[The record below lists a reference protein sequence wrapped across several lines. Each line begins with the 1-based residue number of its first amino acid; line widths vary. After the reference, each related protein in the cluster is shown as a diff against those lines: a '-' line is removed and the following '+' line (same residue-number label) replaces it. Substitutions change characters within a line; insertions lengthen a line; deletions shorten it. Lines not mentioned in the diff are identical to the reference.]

1 MRAISPHNRQTTST
15 GWLFIWNGE
24 EENHMLLVLAF
35 LIGIIAGLRAMM
47 APAVVSWAAG
57 FGWIHVDGTPL
68 NFMAHPVTRWIFAI
82 AAIGELVNDKLP
94 KTPSRKAP
102 PAFIAR
108 IVTGA
113 LSGATIGASQHAWVS
128 GLIAGALGAVA
139 GTLGGASFRGILARA
154 IGKDF
159 PAALIEDVIA
169 IVGGILI
176 VMHI

>member
-1 MRAISPHNRQTTST
+1 
-15 GWLFIWNGE
+15 
-24 EENHMLLVLAF
+24 MLLIFAF
-35 LIGIIAGLRAMM
+35 LIGIIAGLRSMM

-57 FGWIHVDGTPL
+57 FGWIHVEGTPL
-68 NFMAHPVTRWIFAI
+68 SFMAHPVTRWIFAL
-82 AAIGELVNDKLP
+82 AAVGELVNDKLP
-94 KTPSRKAP
+94 KTPSRKIP
-102 PAFIAR
+102 PIFITR

-113 LSGATIGASQHAWVS
+113 LAGATIGASQHSLAG

-139 GTLGGASFRGILARA
+139 GTLGGASFRGMLARA

-176 VMHI
+176 VTHL